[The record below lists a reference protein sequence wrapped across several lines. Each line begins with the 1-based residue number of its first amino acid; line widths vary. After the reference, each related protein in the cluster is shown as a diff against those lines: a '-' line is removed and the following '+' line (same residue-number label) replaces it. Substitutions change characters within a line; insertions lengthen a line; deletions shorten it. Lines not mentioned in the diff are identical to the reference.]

1 MKNNDNCEFK
11 EDINIGLIGFG
22 TIGAGVVEIFNKNQK
37 LLSQKCGKNVN
48 LKKVADLDITTDRGV
63 NVPEGILT
71 TDVNEVIESDD
82 IDIVIELIGGYEPAK
97 TFIIKAIG
105 NGKHI
110 VSANKALIAKEWGDI
125 MAKAD
130 ENNVCIAF
138 EASVGGGI
146 PLLNPLNECLAANRI
161 EAIYGIMNGTANYI
175 FTKMSFEGSNFDDV
189 LKEAQKMG
197 YAEADPTFDIE
208 GHDTAQKLIILTKLG
223 FGEYVPQEN
232 FYVEGI
238 TKITPEDIEFAD
250 KNLNYTIKLLGI
262 AKKAENGELEVRVHP
277 TFIPKTHLL
286 ASVNDVFNA
295 VLLVGDFVGPVMLYG
310 QGAGRMATASAVV
323 GDCLDII
330 FNEDKRISYGP
341 VESQV
346 DTVIPMDSIL
356 SKYYLRLQTKDE
368 EGVLHKIAG
377 ILSKNNISIESL
389 AQKQENEQNGFVPI
403 IIVTHEANEENISK
417 AILEIEKLSSIEDEA
432 MLIRILED

>member
-1 MKNNDNCEFK
+1 MKNNGNCEFK

-22 TIGAGVVEIFNKNQK
+22 TIGAGVVDIFNKNQE
-37 LLSQKCGKNVN
+37 LLSQKCGKNVK

-71 TDVNEVIESDD
+71 TDVNEVIENDS

-97 TFIIKAIG
+97 TFIIKAIE

-110 VSANKALIAKEWGDI
+110 VSANKALIAKEWEDI
-125 MAKAD
+125 MVKAD
-130 ENNVCIAF
+130 ENNVRVAF

-161 EAIYGIMNGTANYI
+161 ESIYGIMNGTANYI
-175 FTKMSFEGSNFDDV
+175 LTKMSFEGSNFDDV
-189 LKEAQKMG
+189 LKEAQEKG
-197 YAEADPTFDIE
+197 YAETDPTFDIE
-208 GHDTAQKLIILTKLG
+208 GHDTAQKLIILAKLG

-238 TKITPEDIEFAD
+238 TKITPGDIEFAD
-250 KNLNYTIKLLGI
+250 KNLGYAIKLLGI
-262 AKKAENGELEVRVHP
+262 AKKSENGELELRVHP
-277 TFIPKTHLL
+277 TFIPKSHLL

-295 VLLVGDFVGPVMLYG
+295 VYLVGDFVGPVMLYG
-310 QGAGRMATASAVV
+310 QGAGRDATASAVV
-323 GDCLDII
+323 SDCLDII
-330 FNEDKRISYGP
+330 FTENKRISYGP
-341 VESQV
+341 VKSQV
-346 DTVIPMDSIL
+346 DNVMSMDNIL

-368 EGVLHKIAG
+368 AGVLHEIAG

-389 AQKQENEQNGFVPI
+389 AQKQENNQLGSVPI
-403 IIVTHEANEENISK
+403 IIVTHKSKEENISK
-417 AILEIEKLSSIEDEA
+417 AISEIENLDVIEDNA
-432 MLIRILED
+432 MLIRILDD